1 MRGWVRWVRIAVL
14 ALATVCLGAEEVED
28 ADEEMAAR
36 PVAESDDGKAS
47 PPVADRES
55 VAQPPQREP
64 SASASESTL
73 RRIRTTPLSA
83 AADIPLPQDI

>member
-28 ADEEMAAR
+28 ADEETAAR

-64 SASASESTL
+64 SASESTL